1 MERFL
6 CIHGHF
12 YQPPRENP
20 WLEAVEIQD
29 AAFPY
34 HDWNERIT
42 SECYAPNASSRIL
55 DGKGRITDIRSNY
68 ARISFDMGPTLLS
81 WMEKNAPETY
91 ASIVEADRRSIQWR
105 SGHGSAIA
113 QCYSHMIMPLASP
126 HDKRTQCIWG
136 IRDFIHRF
144 GRAPEGMW
152 LPETAVDV
160 ETLDI
165 MASLGIRF
173 TLLAPHQAMRSR
185 GRGEGDWHA
194 VSEGRVDPRKAYACK
209 LPSGGE
215 MAVFFY
221 DGPVSRAV
229 AFEGLLSSGKE
240 FADRLLGIFGDNQS
254 KGQLGHIATDGESY
268 GHHHRFG
275 DMALSFAIE
284 YIEKRGLARITN
296 YGEFLEKHPPADE
309 VEIVEHT
316 SWSCPHGVER
326 WRSDCGCSS
335 GAHPGW
341 NQAWRA
347 PLREAMDWLRDSVAQ
362 KYEQRASEFFR
373 DPWAARDGYID
384 VILERS
390 AERLGRFFDEHAS
403 RPLSEEERVTAVKL
417 LELQRHAMLMY
428 TSCGWFFDDVSGIE
442 TVQVLS
448 YAGRAVQLAREVFKT
463 SLERDFMRRLA
474 KARSNVPHM
483 GSGLDVYE
491 KFVRPAMVDLHKVAA
506 HYAISSFFEEYP
518 EETRIYSYE
527 IRSEDRR
534 KKQAGKA
541 ASITGKCSVRSAIT
555 GESAVVSYSAL
566 HLGDHDF
573 TCGVRRHVGEKPY
586 LRLAEEI
593 TSSFDSGSFS
603 ELVRLID
610 KYFGVNRY
618 TMGNLFR
625 DEQRRIIDT
634 LIRETLDSFEDS
646 YRRMYE
652 DNRVLMGF
660 LKDSGMPITKA
671 FLSAAEFILNLDL
684 KRLLHEEADAE
695 RIRAVLGEFGRW
707 DISLDA
713 VDLEFTFR
721 RTLERQME
729 RLRQNPGD
737 LPLLMNLG
745 RLVDIAP
752 SLPFELNLWMM
763 QNACFKTA
771 RAEFQKMASEAQKD
785 DEKAAWV
792 ESFRSLGLKLN
803 FNLNAVLAR

>member
-20 WLEAVEIQD
+20 WLEAVETQD

-34 HDWNERIT
+34 HDWNERIA
-42 SECYAPNASSRIL
+42 SECYAPNVSSRLL
-55 DGKGRITDIRSNY
+55 DGKGRITDIMSNY
-68 ARISFDMGPTLLS
+68 ARMSFDIGPTLLS
-81 WMEKNAPETY
+81 WLQRNAPETY
-91 ASIVEADRRSIQWR
+91 AEIIHADRQSIEWR

-113 QCYSHMIMPLASP
+113 QCYSHMIMPLANL
-126 HDKRTQCIWG
+126 HDKRTQCVWG
-136 IRDFIHRF
+136 IRDFRHRF
-144 GRAPEGMW
+144 GREPEGMW
-152 LPETAVDV
+152 LPETAVDL

-173 TLLAPHQAMRSR
+173 TVLAPHQAVRVKAK
-185 GRGEGDWHA
+185 GGGDWLDA
-194 VSEGRVDPRKAYACK
+194 SNGSVDPRKAYACR
-209 LPSGGE
+209 LPSGRE

-240 FADRLLGIFGDNQS
+240 FADRLVGIFGGNQS
-254 KGQLGHIATDGESY
+254 GAQLAHVATDGESY

-275 DMALSFAIE
+275 DMALSFAINH
-284 YIEKRGLARITN
+284 IERKGLARMTN

-309 VEIVEHT
+309 AEILENT

-347 PLREAMDWLRDSVAQ
+347 PLREALDWLRDGIAQ
-362 KYEQRASEFFR
+362 KFEQRAGEFFR

-384 VILERS
+384 VILDRS
-390 AERLGRFFDEHAS
+390 AESLGRFFQEHAS
-403 RPLSEEERVTAVKL
+403 RPLPEEEKVMAIKL
-417 LELQRHAMLMY
+417 MELQRHAMLMY
-428 TSCGWFFDDVSGIE
+428 TSCGWFFDDLSGIE

-448 YAGRAVQLAREVFKT
+448 YAGRAVQLSREVFKT

-474 KARSNVPHM
+474 RARSNLPHK
-483 GSGLDVYE
+483 GSGLDIYE
-491 KFVRPAMVDLHKVAA
+491 KFVKPAVVDLHKVAA

-518 EETRIYSYE
+518 EETNIYCYE

-541 ASITGKCSVRSAIT
+541 ASVIGKCSVRSVIT

-586 LRLAEEI
+586 RRLAEEI
-593 TSSFDSGSFS
+593 TSAFDSGSYA

-618 TMGNLFR
+618 SLGNLFR
-625 DEQRRIIDT
+625 DEQRRVIDT
-634 LIRETLDSFEDS
+634 LIKETLDSFEDA

-652 DNRVLMGF
+652 GNRALMGF
-660 LKDSGMPITKA
+660 LKDSGMPVTKA

-684 KRLLHEEADAE
+684 KRLLREEADAE
-695 RIRAVLGEFGRW
+695 RIETVLREFGRW
-707 DISLDA
+707 DISPDA

-721 RTLERQME
+721 RTLERLMDQ
-729 RLRQNPGD
+729 LRRNPGD
-737 LPLLMNLG
+737 LPLLMNME
-745 RLVDIAP
+745 RLVGVAP
-752 SLPFELNLWMM
+752 SLPFELNLWMT
-763 QNACFKTA
+763 QNIYFTVAKSVY
-771 RAEFQKMASEAQKD
+771 RDMASGAQKD
-785 DEKAAWV
+785 GEKAAWV
-792 ESFRSLGLKLN
+792 ESFRSLGHKLN
-803 FNLNAVLAR
+803 FNLDAVLAR